1 MLDIIQKFKKNSQIL
16 VKLSPVFSFIVP
28 FLILYFLYP
37 NTFKATWTGTWENR
51 IPYIFFLWL
60 FSLETILNW
69 EEIRTRICEIKSI
82 KTIAFIMAL
91 LLPTI
96 YVVIANYFGLN
107 ASITIFARHYGIK
120 PAWAELMPLST
131 EYLVFA
137 VFFALIIFLEQGS
150 SGVKDYSIS
159 TFFLV
164 LIGGIYTINNV
175 YPMGQFT
182 PFQILVPTTAMF
194 AANVLNLMGYQTSLN
209 TRSAMPVLYASNSQ
223 SSFGAAIDWPCSGV
237 ESLLIYTVTILL
249 FLKKSNMP
257 LKHKT
262 AYFVIGAVVTYV
274 INILR
279 IVTIFVI
286 AINKGDWGIFHD
298 YYAQLYS
305 ITWIISYPLIII
317 GSRAL
322 WRKIRHKK
330 IDARNVSV

>member
-1 MLDIIQKFKKNSQIL
+1 MLDVVQKLKNNTQIL
-16 VKLSPVFSFIVP
+16 VKLLPIFSFIVP
-28 FLILYFLYP
+28 FLVLYFLYP
-37 NTFKATWTGTWENR
+37 NSFEPTWTGTWENR
-51 IPYIFFLWL
+51 IYYLFFLWL

-69 EEIRTRICEIKSI
+69 EELQARKCDLKPM
-82 KTIAFIMAL
+82 KTIVFIIVL
-91 LLPTI
+91 VLPTI
-96 YVVIANYFGLN
+96 YVIIANYFGLN
-107 ASITIFARHYGIK
+107 ALITTSARHYNIR

-137 VFFALIIFLEQGS
+137 VLFALIIILQQGS
-150 SGVKDYSIS
+150 SGLKDYSIS

-164 LIGGIYTINNV
+164 LIGVIYTINNT

-182 PFQILVPTTAMF
+182 PFQIAVPTTAML

-209 TRSAMPVLYASNSQ
+209 TRTAMPILSASNSQ
-223 SSFGAAIDWPCSGV
+223 NSFAAAIDWPCSGV

-249 FLKKSNMP
+249 FLKKSAIP

-262 AYFVIGAVVTYV
+262 IYFVIGAVITYV

-279 IVTIFVI
+279 IVAIYVI
-286 AINKGDWGIFHD
+286 AINKGDWGMFHD

-322 WRKIRHKK
+322 WRKIKRKK
-330 IDARNVSV
+330 IDAPDVSV